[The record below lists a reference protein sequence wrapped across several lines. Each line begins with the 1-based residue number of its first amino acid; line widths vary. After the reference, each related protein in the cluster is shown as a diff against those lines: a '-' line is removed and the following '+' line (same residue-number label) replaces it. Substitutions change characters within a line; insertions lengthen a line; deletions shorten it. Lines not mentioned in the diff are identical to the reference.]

1 MQNEDVLKASLAAVA
16 RDGVGFCADVL
27 GDLARNH
34 AQITATLPFKDAAS
48 LWSALQRFAGAPNP
62 GAAAVTPSPAV
73 VAIADSLMKVF
84 AKRLGRV
91 EWTPGMA
98 LAWNSTL
105 RAFGD
110 RLLLA

>member
-16 RDGVGFCADVL
+16 RDGAGFCGDVL
-27 GDLARNH
+27 ADLGRHHANH
-34 AQITATLPFKDAAS
+34 AAALPFKDAAGM
-48 LWSALQRFAGAPNP
+48 WAALQRFASAPTP
-62 GAAAVTPSPAV
+62 TAPAAAPSPAV
-73 VAIADSLMKVF
+73 VAFADSLMKVF

-105 RAFGD
+105 RAYGD
-110 RLLLA
+110 RLLAG

>member
-16 RDGVGFCADVL
+16 RDGSEFCADVL
-27 GDLARNH
+27 ADLGRHH
-34 AQITATLPFKDAAS
+34 ATSATALPFKDAAGM
-48 LWSALQRFAGAPNP
+48 WAALQRFAGAPTP
-62 GAAAVTPSPAV
+62 SASAATPSPAV
-73 VAIADSLMKVF
+73 VAFADSLMKVF

-110 RLLLA
+110 RLLAG